1 MITAKEA
8 CMIAKDQNGYVEELK
23 NIESYIK
30 KAAMEGEYRVI
41 LYPSV
46 KYHPKTIDEL
56 RNLGYRLCISYDYN
70 DNHYQC
76 IIIWGDE
83 EE

>member
-1 MITAKEA
+1 MITAEEA
-8 CMIAKDQNGYVEELK
+8 CMIAKDQNRYVEELK

-46 KYHPKTIDEL
+46 KYNPKTTDEL
-56 RNLGYRLCISYDYN
+56 RKLGYRLCISYDYN
-70 DNHYQC
+70 DNHYQY
-76 IIIWGDE
+76 IIIWGE
-83 EE
+83 E